1 MARRFNLSYPTRAV
15 VTCRTASVRYKAA
28 GLTDVTIRTYPG
40 ARHEILD
47 ETNRNEVVAE
57 LTTWLDPVS
66 GFEARRALFARSL
79 LEYSTFSFASRH
91 GCDKIAVV
99 CHAPPQHHGEL
110 GPH

>member
-1 MARRFNLSYPTRAV
+1 VARRFNLSYPTRAV

-57 LTTWLDPVS
+57 LTTWLDPVVS
-66 GFEARRALFARSL
+66 S
-79 LEYSTFSFASRH
+79 SSQPS
-91 GCDKIAVV
+91 
-99 CHAPPQHHGEL
+99 
-110 GPH
+110 

>member
-1 MARRFNLSYPTRAV
+1 MP
-15 VTCRTASVRYKAA
+15 
-28 GLTDVTIRTYPG
+28 
-40 ARHEILD
+40 
-47 ETNRNEVVAE
+47 VA
-57 LTTWLDPVS
+57 LVLVS

-79 LEYSTFSFASRH
+79 LEYSTFSFARRH